1 MVNVEFLRAGALAVR
16 ENGTYAPL
24 SGEAW
29 IYALEMTL
37 LGMGMIFS
45 VLGVLWGV
53 LAIFKLIFAKPASK
67 AKSKAKEAPKA
78 VEEPSA
84 QATPAPEATSSA
96 ATDDAALVAILTA
109 AIVAYESE
117 NGNEVDPSSFRV
129 VSFRRANGGRAWN
142 SK

>member
-1 MVNVEFLRAGALAVR
+1 MVNIELLRAGELAIR

-37 LGMGMIFS
+37 LGMGMIFA
-45 VLGVLWGV
+45 VLGVLLGV
-53 LAIFKLIFAKPASK
+53 LAVFKLIFARPA
-67 AKSKAKEAPKA
+67 AKSKAKEPQKKESPKIEEASAPA
-78 VEEPSA
+78 VVV
-84 QATPAPEATSSA
+84 PE
-96 ATDDAALVAILTA
+96 ATDDAALIALLTA

-129 VSFRRANGGRAWN
+129 VSFRRTNGGRSWN